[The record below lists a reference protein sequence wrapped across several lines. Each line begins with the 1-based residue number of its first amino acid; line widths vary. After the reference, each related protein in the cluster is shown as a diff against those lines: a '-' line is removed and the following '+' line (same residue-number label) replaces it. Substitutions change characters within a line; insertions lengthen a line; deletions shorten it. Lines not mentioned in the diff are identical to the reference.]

1 MPVDRTSITLA
12 QRVDVGFPHRPN
24 RLRRWRRVLS
34 WSALAAGLVWP
45 AVAAMRGQRQLYEAG
60 EVSQAH
66 RLWANDCR
74 QCHRNTW
81 APAARLVTFDAQ
93 LRSTPDE
100 ACSVC
105 HAGAAH
111 HAARPELAMNCAD
124 CHQEHRGPEALALVA
139 DRFCTRCHQSLET
152 ASERTPRFAAHVDSF
167 SNHPEFALLRPADE
181 TLGDER
187 PMRAFADAVDGRW
200 RDRTPLRFN
209 HAKHLA
215 RQGLLQLDGSRK
227 KLACGSCHEGRA
239 NSGEMLPIR
248 HDRHCAE
255 CHDNEL
261 QFDSLRFAGR
271 PVPHGSA
278 EQARAAIIELY
289 SGYLAARRDD
299 EPEPLP
305 DEPVRQVPG
314 QPPVPSE
321 QGWQW
326 VQARVAAAGQL
337 LLGRREH
344 GCRYCHL
351 LSPSEGRQNVWQ
363 VEPPNIPDRWL
374 RHSVFRH
381 DSHRLLSC
389 TACHGQVEGSSRTAD
404 ILLPSIE
411 SCRQCHASAAAGGK
425 ARDDCVECHQYHHG
439 AGDDLDG
446 PFSLDLQLTAP
457 EKSRRP
463 WSISGRSEGAA
474 P

>member
-24 RLRRWRRVLS
+24 RLRRWRRALS
-34 WSALAAGLVWP
+34 WSALAVGLLWP
-45 AVAAMRGQRQLYEAG
+45 AVSAMRGQRQLYEAG

-66 RLWANDCR
+66 QLWANDCR
-74 QCHRNTW
+74 QCHLETW

-105 HAGAAH
+105 HAGAPH

-124 CHQEHRGPEALALVA
+124 CHQEHRGHDALALVA

-152 ASERTPRFAAHVDSF
+152 ASKRTPQFAAHVDSF
-167 SNHPEFALLRPADE
+167 SEHPEFALLRPADE
-181 TLGDER
+181 TSSEER
-187 PMRAFADAVDGRW
+187 PKRAFAEVVDGRW

-215 RQGLLQLDGSRK
+215 PQGLLLLDGSRK
-227 KLACGSCHEGRA
+227 KLACGACHEGQA
-239 NSGEMLPIR
+239 HSGEMRPIR
-248 HDRHCAE
+248 HDRHCAK

-271 PVPHGSA
+271 PVPHGPA
-278 EQARAAIIELY
+278 EQARAAMIELY
-289 SGYLAARRDD
+289 SGYLAAPRDD

-305 DEPVRQVPG
+305 DEPVRAVPG
-314 QPPVPSE
+314 QPPVPGAE
-321 QGWQW
+321 GWQW

-337 LLGRREH
+337 LFGRHEH
-344 GCRYCHL
+344 GCRYCHD
-351 LSPSEGRQNVWQ
+351 LSPSERRQNLWQ
-363 VEPPNIPDRWL
+363 VEPPHIPDRWL
-374 RHSVFRH
+374 VHSVFRH

-389 TACHGQVEGSSRTAD
+389 TACHGQVEGSSQTAD

-425 ARDDCVECHQYHHG
+425 ARGDCVECHQYHHG

-446 PFSLDLQLTAP
+446 PFSLDLQLSAP
-457 EKSRRP
+457 AKSRRP
-463 WSISGRSEGAA
+463 WSISGRGEGAA